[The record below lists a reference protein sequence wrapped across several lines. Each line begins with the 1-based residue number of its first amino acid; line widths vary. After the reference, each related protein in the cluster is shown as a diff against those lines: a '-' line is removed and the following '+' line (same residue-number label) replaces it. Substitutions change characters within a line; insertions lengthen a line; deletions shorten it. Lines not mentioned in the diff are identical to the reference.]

1 MEFNKN
7 IKIAFFNNKLKKE
20 LFRQINLLS
29 YNNKE
34 LIKKTWNGKQKFK
47 KLTFEEDLDL
57 LPTDSE
63 NEETSDDSSDNTF
76 NKSLMNR
83 IIKN

>member
-29 YNNKE
+29 YNNKD
-34 LIKKTWNGKQKFK
+34 LVKSTWDGKLKKE
-47 KLTFEEDLDL
+47 LTFEEDLDL
-57 LPTDSE
+57 SPSDKENSISSEDSS
-63 NEETSDDSSDNTF
+63 SDDNNESESF
-76 NKSLMNR
+76 IS
-83 IIKN
+83 